1 MSKSSMYMFHLASP
15 YVPFKPANMLPYMYG
30 LPCISFSVI
39 LFESN
44 LPISR
49 HSVQFSSVQSLSHVQ
64 LFATPWTAARQ
75 GTLSI
80 TNSQSLL
87 RLMSTESVMPLNH
100 LILCHPLLLLPS
112 IFPALGSFQKSQF
125 FASGGQS
132 IGVSVSTS
140 VLPMN
145 IQEISP
151 RNFAAQGTLKSLLQH
166 HNSKASILQHSAFF
180 IVQLTHSYKLL
191 ENHSLD

>member
-1 MSKSSMYMFHLASP
+1 MANHFSILALRNP
-15 YVPFKPANMLPYMYG
+15 RKIQFT
-30 LPCISFSVI
+30 SVT
-39 LFESN
+39 
-44 LPISR
+44 
-49 HSVQFSSVQSLSHVQ
+49 QSCPTVC
-64 LFATPWTAARQ
+64 TPWTVACQAS
-75 GTLSI
+75 LSI
-80 TNSQSLL
+80 TNCQSLL
-87 RLMSTESVMPLNH
+87 KLMSIKSVMPSNH
-100 LILCHPLLLLPS
+100 LILCCLLFLLPS

>member
-1 MSKSSMYMFHLASP
+1 MKQKQSHRHREQICGCQRGGWWGR
-15 YVPFKPANMLPYMYG
+15 NG
-30 LPCISFSVI
+30 LKVW
-39 LFESN
+39 
-44 LPISR
+44 

-112 IFPALGSFQKSQF
+112 IFPALGSFQMSQF
-125 FASGGQS
+125 FTSGGQS
-132 IGVSVSTS
+132 IGVSASAS
-140 VLPMN
+140 ILPMN
-145 IQEISP
+145 IQDWFPLERTGWISLRSKGLSRVFSSTWATRECCVTLMSP
-151 RNFAAQGTLKSLLQH
+151 LNSFAKNNHTLP
-166 HNSKASILQHSAFF
+166 
-180 IVQLTHSYKLL
+180 
-191 ENHSLD
+191 

>member
-1 MSKSSMYMFHLASP
+1 MFIFIHFLFYFCLRKFTFTPLEIHLYLSMDCLCLTTYWEVGCYMSKSSMYMFHLASP

-112 IFPALGSFQKSQF
+112 IFPALGSFQMNQF
-125 FASGGQS
+125 SASGSQS
-132 IGVSVSTS
+132 I
-140 VLPMN
+140 
-145 IQEISP
+145 
-151 RNFAAQGTLKSLLQH
+151 
-166 HNSKASILQHSAFF
+166 
-180 IVQLTHSYKLL
+180 
-191 ENHSLD
+191 